1 MRMDVLGC
9 SGGIGDGRHT
19 MALRID
25 DDVLIDAGTG
35 LSRLST
41 DEIARIDHVF
51 LTHAHMDHMALL
63 PLLIDARIKL
73 RPEPI
78 TVHGL
83 EETLAALRTH
93 VFNWTIWPDPTELPS
108 PESPAL
114 RYASVAVG
122 ERVEL
127 GDRAFTPVPAAHSIP
142 AVGYRLD
149 SAEAT
154 VVFSGDTALCESFWR
169 LVADIPNLR
178 ALIVEVSYRNGREDL
193 AGRAGH
199 LCPSMLAPKLAELKT
214 PIDVYVAHR
223 KPFDAEQIEREAP
236 AIAGIHRLRMLEE
249 GDVLDL

>member
-93 VFNWTIWPDPTELPS
+93 VFNWTIWPDATVLPS
-108 PESPAL
+108 PEAPAL

-122 ERVEL
+122 ERIEL
-127 GDRAFTPVPAAHSIP
+127 GGRAFTPMPAAHTVP
-142 AVGYRLD
+142 AMGYRLD
-149 SAEAT
+149 SPDAT
-154 VVFSGDTALCESFWR
+154 IVLSGDTALCEPFWE
-169 LVADIPNLR
+169 LVARIPNLR
-178 ALIVEVSYRNGREDL
+178 ALIVEVSYHDGRAEL

-199 LCPSMLAPKLAELKT
+199 LCPSRLAPKLADLKK
-214 PIDVYVAHR
+214 PLDVYVVHR
-223 KPFDAEQIEREAP
+223 KPFDADRIEPEAL
-236 AIAGIHRLRMLEE
+236 AIAGIHRLRMLKE
-249 GDVLDL
+249 GDVLDW